1 MTIIMKEKKI
11 LVSASILGCDLA
23 NIESEIKRV
32 EGAKADYIHF
42 DVMDGVFVD
51 NISFG
56 LPVLK
61 SAKSKTNLPF
71 DVHLMITNPEKYIA
85 EFAKTGADI
94 ITFHLEAT
102 KDVKGCIELCKKNG
116 CNAGLS
122 IKPNTPAS
130 KVFPYLDEL
139 DMVLVMTVE
148 PGFGGQ
154 GFLSFTTEKIKEIRQ
169 KADELGLDIDIQ
181 VDGGI
186 SDKTC
191 GEVKENG
198 ANVLVAGTYLFKAD
212 DMSKAVQSLK

>member
-1 MTIIMKEKKI
+1 MTEKNI

-23 NIESEIKRV
+23 NIESELKRL
-32 EGAKADYIHF
+32 EKANVDYVHF

-56 LPVLK
+56 IPVLK
-61 SAKSKTNLPF
+61 SAKTKTYLPF
-71 DVHLMITNPEKYIA
+71 DVHLMITDPENYIA
-85 EFAKTGADI
+85 EFAKCGADI
-94 ITFHLEAT
+94 ITFHLEAA
-102 KDVKGCIELCKKNG
+102 KDIKKCIELCKKYG
-116 CNAGLS
+116 CKAGIS

-130 KVFPYLDEL
+130 EVFEYLDMI

-154 GFLSFTTEKIKEIRQ
+154 GFLAFTLEKIREIRQ

-186 SDKTC
+186 TDKTC
-191 GEVKENG
+191 NGVKKNG
-198 ANVLVAGTYLFKAD
+198 ANILVAGTYLFKAD
-212 DMSKAVQSLK
+212 DMVKAVESLK

>member
-1 MTIIMKEKKI
+1 MTDKKI

-23 NIESEIKRV
+23 NIESEIKRL
-32 EGAKADYIHF
+32 EKAKVDYIHF

-61 SAKSKTNLPF
+61 SAKTKTDMPF
-71 DVHLMITNPEKYIA
+71 DVHLMITDPEKYIS
-85 EFAKTGADI
+85 EFAKCGADI
-94 ITFHLEAT
+94 ITFHSEAT
-102 KDVKGCIELCKKNG
+102 NDIKKCIELCKKHG
-116 CNAGLS
+116 CKAGLS

-130 KVFPYLDEL
+130 EVFEYLELL

-154 GFLSFTTEKIKEIRQ
+154 GFLSFTLEKIREIRQ

-186 SDKTC
+186 TDKTC
-191 GEVKENG
+191 GEVKKNG
-198 ANVLVAGTYLFKAD
+198 ANILVAGTYLFKAD
-212 DMSKAVQSLK
+212 DMSKAVKSLK

>member
-1 MTIIMKEKKI
+1 MVKNKI

-23 NIESEIKRV
+23 NIESELKRV
-32 EGAKADYIHF
+32 EKSGADFVHF
-42 DVMDGVFVD
+42 DVMDGVFVN

-56 LPVLK
+56 QPLLK
-61 SAKSKTNLPF
+61 SAKEKTNLPF
-71 DVHLMITNPEKYIA
+71 DVHLMITNPENYIA
-85 EFAKTGADI
+85 EFARFGADI

-102 KDVKGCIELCKKNG
+102 KDIKGCIDLCKKNG
-116 CNAGLS
+116 CKAGLS

-130 KVFPYLDEL
+130 EVFPYLEEL

-154 GFLSFTTEKIKEIRQ
+154 GFLSFTSEKIKEIRQ
-169 KADELGLDIDIQ
+169 KADELGLDLDIQ

-191 GEVKENG
+191 DEVKENG
-198 ANVLVAGTYLFKAD
+198 ANILVAGTYLFKSD
-212 DMSKAVQSLK
+212 NMSKAVESLK

>member
-1 MTIIMKEKKI
+1 MDKDKI

-23 NIESEIKRV
+23 NIESELNRL
-32 EGAKADYIHF
+32 ESAKADFVHF

-61 SAKSKTNLPF
+61 AAKSKTSLPF
-71 DVHLMITNPEKYIA
+71 DVHLMITDPENYIS
-85 EFAKTGADI
+85 EFAKSGADI
-94 ITFHLEAT
+94 ITFHSEAT
-102 KDVKGCIELCKKNG
+102 DDIKGCIDLCRQNG
-116 CNAGLS
+116 CKAGLS
-122 IKPNTPAS
+122 IKPDTPAAE
-130 KVFPYLDEL
+130 VFPYLDLL

-154 GFLSFTTEKIKEIRQ
+154 GFLRFTLEKIRDIRN
-169 KADELGLDIDIQ
+169 KADELGLDLDIQ

-191 GEVKENG
+191 CDVKENG
-198 ANVLVAGTYLFKAD
+198 ANILVAGTYLFRSD
-212 DMSKAVQSLK
+212 DMSKAVESLK

>member
-1 MTIIMKEKKI
+1 MTGKNI

-23 NIESEIKRV
+23 NIESELKRL
-32 EGAKADYIHF
+32 EKANVDYVHF

-56 LPVLK
+56 IPVLK
-61 SAKSKTNLPF
+61 SAKTKTYLPF
-71 DVHLMITNPEKYIA
+71 DVHLMITDPENYIA
-85 EFAKTGADI
+85 EFARCGADI
-94 ITFHLEAT
+94 ITFHLEAA
-102 KDVKGCIELCKKNG
+102 KDVKKCIELCKKYG
-116 CNAGLS
+116 CKAGIS

-130 KVFPYLDEL
+130 EVFEYLDMI

-154 GFLSFTTEKIKEIRQ
+154 GFLAFTLEKIKEIRQ

-186 SDKTC
+186 TDKTC
-191 GEVKENG
+191 SGVKKNG
-198 ANVLVAGTYLFKAD
+198 ANILVAGTYLFKAD
-212 DMSKAVQSLK
+212 DMVKAVESLK

>member
-1 MTIIMKEKKI
+1 MTEKNI

-23 NIESEIKRV
+23 NIESEIKRI
-32 EGAKADYIHF
+32 EKAGADFVHF

-61 SAKSKTNLPF
+61 SAKTKTDLPF
-71 DVHLMITNPEKYIA
+71 DVHLMITEPERYIA
-85 EFAKTGADI
+85 EFARAGADI
-94 ITFHLEAT
+94 ITFHSESA
-102 KDVKGCIELCKKNG
+102 KDIKKCIEICKKNG
-116 CNAGLS
+116 CKAGLS

-130 KVFPYLDEL
+130 EIFPYLGEI

-154 GFLSFTTEKIKEIRQ
+154 GFLSFTLEKIEQIRK
-169 KADELGLDIDIQ
+169 KADELGLDLDIQ

-186 SDKTC
+186 TDKTC
-191 GEVKENG
+191 KEVKERG
-198 ANVLVAGTYLFKAD
+198 ANILVAGTYLFKAD
-212 DMSKAVQSLK
+212 NMTKAVELLK

>member
-1 MTIIMKEKKI
+1 MKEKNI

-23 NIESEIKRV
+23 NIENELKRV
-32 EGAKADYIHF
+32 ENAKADYVHF

-61 SAKSKTNLPF
+61 SAKSKTGLPF
-71 DVHLMITNPEKYIA
+71 DVHLMITNPENYIA
-85 EFAKTGADI
+85 EFAKFGADI

-102 KDVKGCIELCKKNG
+102 EDVKGCIDLCKRHG
-116 CNAGLS
+116 CKAGVS

-130 KVFPYLDEL
+130 EVFPYLEEI

-154 GFLSFTTEKIKEIRQ
+154 GFLSFTTDKINEIRQ
-169 KADELGLDIDIQ
+169 KSDEMGLDIDIQ

-191 GEVKENG
+191 GIVKENG

-212 DMSKAVQSLK
+212 DMSKAVEALK

>member
-1 MTIIMKEKKI
+1 MINDKI
-11 LVSASILGCDLA
+11 KISASILGCDLA
-23 NIESEIKRV
+23 NLESELRRV
-32 EGAKADYIHF
+32 EKAKADYVHF

-61 SAKSKTNLPF
+61 AAKAKTYLPF
-71 DVHLMITNPEKYIA
+71 DVHLMITDPENYIA
-85 EFAKTGADI
+85 EFARCGADI
-94 ITFHLEAT
+94 ITFHSEAT
-102 KDVKGCIELCKKNG
+102 SDIKGCIDLCKKNG
-116 CNAGLS
+116 CKAGLS

-130 KVFPYLDEL
+130 EVFPYLEQL

-154 GFLSFTTEKIKEIRQ
+154 GFLPYTSKKIKEIRQ
-169 KADELGLDIDIQ
+169 KSDELGLSLDIQ

-191 GEVKENG
+191 NEVKENG
-198 ANVLVAGTYLFKAD
+198 ANILVAGTYLFKAD
-212 DMSKAVQSLK
+212 DMSRAVESLK

>member
-1 MTIIMKEKKI
+1 MSEKNI

-23 NIESEIKRV
+23 NIESEMNRV
-32 EGAKADYIHF
+32 KNAKADYIHF

-61 SAKSKTNLPF
+61 SAKSKTDMPF
-71 DVHLMITNPEKYIA
+71 DVHLMIANPENYIA
-85 EFAKTGADI
+85 EFAKFGADI
-94 ITFHLEAT
+94 ITFHLEASD
-102 KDVKGCIELCKKNG
+102 DVDNCIDLCKKNG
-116 CNAGLS
+116 CKAGLS
-122 IKPNTPAS
+122 IKPNTPADE
-130 KVFPYLDEL
+130 VFPYLNKL

-154 GFLSFTTEKIKEIRQ
+154 GFLSFTIEKIKAIRQ
-169 KADELGLDIDIQ
+169 KADELGIDIDIQ

-191 GEVKENG
+191 NEVKKNG

-212 DMSKAVQSLK
+212 DMSKAVEALK